1 MARVTWPGRAPRAI
15 SPMTSASLRK
25 HSADAS
31 PRWRSALAA
40 ALQWS
45 DSMPPGPI
53 PTASTLR
60 RLAIALWAALT
71 LSLTGWIAAGYPW
84 LLCVLAMLP
93 LLAPLRGIVR
103 GSRYTYAW
111 ATLFAVPYLMFALT
125 ELLVNRQAQWVA
137 GASLLLVFAWFCTMV
152 AFLRI
157 SRVR

>member
-1 MARVTWPGRAPRAI
+1 
-15 SPMTSASLRK
+15 
-25 HSADAS
+25 
-31 PRWRSALAA
+31 
-40 ALQWS
+40 
-45 DSMPPGPI
+45 MPPAAI
-53 PTASTLR
+53 PAASTLR

-157 SRVR
+157 SRVRRE